1 MNARDY
7 AKVYLTYWTGTTGQ
21 RITTPDAKLVGLY
34 LFTGPHVMLTHSGVW
49 RINDDTVEEH
59 TNIKPDAYRAAL
71 AVLEEAG
78 LIEQDQRRKWIWVR
92 EFAMFQLC
100 GQGRPNAPS
109 PDIRKC
115 WIEYVA
121 LSRQCPDLAERWYE
135 RYESDLFMRDS
146 PSVEAVRLGKRT
158 TEIPRGKSS
167 DSKKTSDNQSET
179 RRNQSD
185 SMRTQSAT
193 SPSRDATSPIQG
205 DTDQV
210 QSATSQK
217 RAGTDT
223 SILYQDTI
231 IGSEGHRV
239 IGSECRT
246 HAHEA
251 PSMAELRSGAIE
263 AWLEDTLE
271 ERAKT
276 IMSASL
282 AEIPIGMEDHVSEL
296 KVTAQAV
303 ASEYM
308 RQCPGVVKS
317 RNLLLGIAR
326 AVTAL
331 ADDSELGC
339 EEAKRRL
346 FVMLEWFKRGNYRRY
361 QNPET
366 QTGKDWFGDAIE
378 VFGGMAGMVSAAGVP
393 RDTASVIGANMTQA
407 MGWKADEDARN
418 TPVLHWREEDHPIPP
433 SDVDLSD
440 PQEFLRAGLAA
451 IEAGRKRGAEESE
464 RKRAAEEARRAAQ

>member
-21 RITTPDAKLVGLY
+21 HITTPEAKLVGLY

-59 TNIKPDAYRAAL
+59 TSIKPDAYRAAL

-78 LIEQDQRRKWIWVR
+78 LIELDARRKWVWVR

-121 LSRQCPDLAERWYE
+121 LSRQCPDLAEQWYE
-135 RYESDLFMRDS
+135 RYESDLFLRDS

-167 DSKKTSDNQSET
+167 DSKKTSGNQSET
-179 RRNQSD
+179 IRNQSD
-185 SMRTQSAT
+185 SMPTQSAT
-193 SPSRDATSPIQG
+193 SPIQETTSPIQG

-217 RAGTDT
+217 REGTDT
-223 SILYQDTI
+223 SFFYQDTV

-239 IGSECRT
+239 IGPERRA
-246 HAHEA
+246 HAHTN
-251 PSMAELRSGAIE
+251 PSQSELAEGAMG

-276 IMSASL
+276 IMSSSI
-282 AEIPIGMEDHVSEL
+282 AEIPVGMEGHIAEL
-296 KVTAQAV
+296 KATAQAV

-317 RNLLLGIAR
+317 RNLLLAIAR

-339 EEAKRRL
+339 EGAKRQL
-346 FVMLEWFKRGNYRRY
+346 FLMLEWFKRGNGRRWQY
-361 QNPET
+361 PDSQS
-366 QTGKDWFGDAIE
+366 GKDWFGDAIE
-378 VFGGMAGMVSAAGVP
+378 VFGGMLGMVSATGVP
-393 RDTASVIGANMTQA
+393 RDTANVVQANLTQSIA
-407 MGWKADEDARN
+407 WKADEDARN
-418 TPVLHWREEDHPIPP
+418 APVVHWREEDHPVPP
-433 SDVDLSD
+433 PD
-440 PQEFLRAGLAA
+440 PNDKRSLAEMYADFLAA
-451 IEAGRKRGAEESE
+451 KE
-464 RKRAAEEARRAAQ
+464 REAAEKQGRQVVQ